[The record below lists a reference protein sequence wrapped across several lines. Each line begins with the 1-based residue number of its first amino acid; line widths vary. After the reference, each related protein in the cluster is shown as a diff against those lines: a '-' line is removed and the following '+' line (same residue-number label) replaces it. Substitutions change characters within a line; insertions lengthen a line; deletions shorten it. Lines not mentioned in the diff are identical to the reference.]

1 MTLQAITALKLQLHP
16 MPIFQVI
23 PILHLSSPE
32 RVVVDFAG
40 MKFDGVGDTLSV
52 NKAGV
57 TSVRM
62 GDNDEKSKSCCRYF
76 KFKKIQY

>member
-1 MTLQAITALKLQLHP
+1 
-16 MPIFQVI
+16 
-23 PILHLSSPE
+23 
-32 RVVVDFAG
+32 

-62 GDNDEKSKSCCRYF
+62 GDNDERARVVVDISNLKNTILKNVKQYCCF
-76 KFKKIQY
+76 KC